1 MDVRSRVE
9 RAKTKAFY
17 KLLVD
22 RLGADLWEERKA
34 AYVKR
39 IREKEAQFDIRLP
52 IEPQLFTPIEGDI
65 DWYIMAAYLSH
76 DFPFSD
82 VAYSTRRIFPYA
94 MAIGAVAEQLREVP
108 HVNAVL
114 DKMLANNSKPETQI
128 FELLTASFYLKNG
141 YQVSFIPENS
151 ITWPDGKTKKSP
163 CSGLLIPDTDLGENP
178 RRERGV

>member
-76 DFPFSD
+76 DF
-82 VAYSTRRIFPYA
+82 
-94 MAIGAVAEQLREVP
+94 
-108 HVNAVL
+108 
-114 DKMLANNSKPETQI
+114 
-128 FELLTASFYLKNG
+128 
-141 YQVSFIPENS
+141 
-151 ITWPDGKTKKSP
+151 
-163 CSGLLIPDTDLGENP
+163 
-178 RRERGV
+178 